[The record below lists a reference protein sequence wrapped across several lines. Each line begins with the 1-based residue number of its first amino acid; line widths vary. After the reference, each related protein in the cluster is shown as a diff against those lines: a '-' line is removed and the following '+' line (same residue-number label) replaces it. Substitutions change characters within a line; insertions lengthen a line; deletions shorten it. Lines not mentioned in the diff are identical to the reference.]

1 MQGACRLRTS
11 ALLEQLS
18 FWGYLPCLA
27 PRSDLIC
34 LSCRCGFY
42 VKILSNTNIKPK
54 PYQVKKSHWLQ
65 GEKYGVSRN
74 RGQIN
79 TWNGQALKS
88 CWTREWGTEDGVEGS
103 PGQLSLLKNRAD
115 TNTISGNVVSQRGFM
130 RLLHL
135 LQKHYSGHLDRRPP
149 NEKGEQKS
157 AFFIISKYLQ
167 LRDMNE
173 KHLSCDL
180 SGPIT
185 GEGQEKNQ
193 NPTIKPNT
201 KGKTPAHDHTNKDG
215 IFQPPS

>member
-79 TWNGQALKS
+79 TWNGQVLKVLLDAWVGYRGRCRRLPWAALV
-88 CWTREWGTEDGVEGS
+88 VEEQGWH
-103 PGQLSLLKNRAD
+103 KHHFWK
-115 TNTISGNVVSQRGFM
+115 RGFPAW
-130 RLLHL
+130 LHAPSPSAPETL
-135 LQKHYSGHLDRRPP
+135 FWASWQEASKWKGRTKKCIFYHLQIPTAQGYEWKTLILWPFGPHYRR
-149 NEKGEQKS
+149 
-157 AFFIISKYLQ
+157 
-167 LRDMNE
+167 R
-173 KHLSCDL
+173 
-180 SGPIT
+180 T
-185 GEGQEKNQ
+185 GKK
-193 NPTIKPNT
+193 PKPNY
-201 KGKTPAHDHTNKDG
+201 
-215 IFQPPS
+215 